1 MKVIIDTNSLLSL
14 VRYYLPFDKENLLFN
29 FIKEKIEIGEI
40 IIIDKVYEQCTY
52 NAKGLILKQLA
63 FLTDKS
69 FLKKSKTPY
78 KTDSLIAPS
87 PAKFIRMVENQFVVG
102 VQRKKINDVEFEVK
116 KNQHLEDAD
125 IKLIVLCL
133 NLIKNGENV
142 YLVTE
147 ETTGSNDNKLFVKIP
162 LMCREL
168 SIKCIT
174 LPKLIKLYLDDFE
187 LHFKYIKPQPK
198 LKFFHFKKILTFTS
212 NKKIY

>member
-87 PAKFIRMVENQFVVG
+87 PAKFLRMVENQFVVG
-102 VQRKKINDVEFEVK
+102 VQRKKITDVEFEVK

-162 LMCREL
+162 AMCREL
-168 SIKCIT
+168 DIKCIT
-174 LPKLIKLYLDDFE
+174 LPELITQYQDYFE
-187 LHFKYIKPQPK
+187 LHFK
-198 LKFFHFKKILTFTS
+198 
-212 NKKIY
+212 